1 MVPGEQRSD
10 SQGVE
15 GMRHN
20 RSRGLRRV
28 SSAPLRFQD
37 VKSQLADPSIQLV
50 RPKPATSDMEV
61 RRQEEYRPVLNSVG
75 ALSLDFARKT
85 LTNLL
90 FAERAAD
97 ESGHLGIAP

>member
-1 MVPGEQRSD
+1 MVPGEQCSNLQR
-10 SQGVE
+10 VE
-15 GMRHN
+15 GMRHR
-20 RSRGLRRV
+20 RSRGLSRV

-37 VKSQLADPSIQLV
+37 VKPQLADPSIQLV

-61 RRQEEYRPVLNSVG
+61 RRQEEYRPVLSSVG
-75 ALSLDFARKT
+75 VLSLDFARKT
-85 LTNLL
+85 LAHLL